1 MKLTEVEAAYL
12 QSLAELLTLFLILDL
27 DRARAS
33 AEYSRDE
40 QIVQGFYFEGTSRLS
55 DVMRTCLSREIG
67 STEFST
73 PLYAMV
79 ARGTPLSSVTLQET
93 LHHCRQVTQFDLQD
107 LSRLVQSAERSRH
120 GISLFDN
127 IETTRLLVENA
138 ISNRVLVNL
147 LLTKNRDLESQIH
160 VLRQICNKL
169 TSGISESSS
178 TISFSPDNL
187 KKQHIIK
194 RSSPFKELNLNEL
207 LAGYTAPSRVK
218 HKTSLV
224 INDFLRVIFRQVC
237 GPDPSDIWN
246 FAHRT
251 SNVSRKPDLQDLPES
266 IVITLNDFVLDAL
279 SLGNEDLEGYRL
291 NSIRSL
297 RTSYWI
303 SLGTSDEE
311 REKKFNYLLEQKT
324 FYCGQIRTC
333 IAEAL

>member
-1 MKLTEVEAAYL
+1 QQVPWSNEPGIERAPVGSAPPSQQPTL
-12 QSLAELLTLFLILDL
+12 QSDAL
-27 DRARAS
+27 
-33 AEYSRDE
+33 
-40 QIVQGFYFEGTSRLS
+40 

-224 INDFLRVIFRQVC
+224 INDFSRVIFRQVC

-333 IAEAL
+333 IAEALEDVRYYRLDKGKLVPSKVQT